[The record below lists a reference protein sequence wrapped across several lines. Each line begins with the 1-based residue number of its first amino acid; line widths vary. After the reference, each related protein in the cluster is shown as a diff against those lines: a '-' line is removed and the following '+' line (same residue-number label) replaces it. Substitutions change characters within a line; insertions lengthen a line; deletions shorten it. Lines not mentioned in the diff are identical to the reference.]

1 VGINGDYTVK
11 SSDDLY
17 TNMAM
22 QEKLLHA
29 YTENHWVKDLIFNNE
44 LLSYTFM
51 KHLEKRV
58 ILFVILTIPVVQR
71 NVKIFYSGLRKHRM
85 HFDFGIL
92 TTGFDEPTVDT
103 IILNRATKMLT
114 LYIK

>member
-1 VGINGDYTVK
+1 VRRFTSLKVGINGDYTVK

-29 YTENHWVKDLIFNNE
+29 YTEKSLVKDLIFNNGINTP
-44 LLSYTFM
+44 YTFM

-58 ILFVILTIPVVQR
+58 ILSVILIIPVAQR
-71 NVKIFYSGLRKHRM
+71 NVKIFYSGLRKRQM
-85 HFDFGIL
+85 QF
-92 TTGFDEPTVDT
+92 
-103 IILNRATKMLT
+103 
-114 LYIK
+114 